1 MEKKCGLEVAML
13 IVPSRSNDSFSS
25 TFIGTNSGEAFFSA
39 SPEMYPLLDKFEIF
53 SKNRYLGK
61 ILFSTRNTKFFFFLL
76 KLPTYCRT
84 NWANSYTTS

>member
-61 ILFSTRNTKFFFFLL
+61 IFYFLL
-76 KLPTYCRT
+76 ETQFFY
-84 NWANSYTTS
+84 